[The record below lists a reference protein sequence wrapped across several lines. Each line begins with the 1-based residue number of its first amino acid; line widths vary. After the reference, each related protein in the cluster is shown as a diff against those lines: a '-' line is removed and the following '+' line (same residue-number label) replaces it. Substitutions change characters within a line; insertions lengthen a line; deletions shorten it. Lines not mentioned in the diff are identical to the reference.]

1 VGPPSP
7 DTAPLTL
14 AREDL
19 FDIDWRERAVVLG
32 SVAGAALL
40 ALGLGL
46 IFAPAPTLELF
57 GLVPVS
63 MFAVGKFLPLWGVT
77 GKSHFGPYELG
88 LVIWVLDTAS
98 ALFWVYALAGLVRFQ
113 RLRLTVDRLRDGA
126 SLVLE
131 AYPSMRRAALVG
143 LILFV
148 LIPFAGTGA
157 MVGTFVGILL
167 GLRRGLLIA
176 AVSSGGLLGGAL
188 MALAADHFAG
198 RLIRLQN
205 VQRDPLVKYGSIAAV
220 LLILVVIVWAL
231 HRAYRRALG
240 QARARRQS
248 SPQPVA

>member
-1 VGPPSP
+1 
-7 DTAPLTL
+7 
-14 AREDL
+14 
-19 FDIDWRERAVVLG
+19 
-32 SVAGAALL
+32 
-40 ALGLGL
+40 
-46 IFAPAPTLELF
+46 
-57 GLVPVS
+57 
-63 MFAVGKFLPLWGVT
+63 
-77 GKSHFGPYELG
+77 
-88 LVIWVLDTAS
+88 
-98 ALFWVYALAGLVRFQ
+98 
-113 RLRLTVDRLRDGA
+113 
-126 SLVLE
+126 
-131 AYPSMRRAALVG
+131 
-143 LILFV
+143 
-148 LIPFAGTGA
+148 
-157 MVGTFVGILL
+157 LL